1 MKGMNK
7 LGKQGLIEEVE
18 IKERNNKIHNCD
30 KKRFEAGYTRN
41 WFSSSSDFFFEPVC
55 VYITVMMA
63 INRARLHG
71 SSIAGSTIRGIR
83 GIWLIRDRG
92 CSLWSF
98 PHSS

>member
-1 MKGMNK
+1 MKMKRMNK
-7 LGKQGLIEEVE
+7 LDKQGLIKE
-18 IKERNNKIHNCD
+18 INERNNKIHNCD

-41 WFSSSSDFFFEPVC
+41 FSSSSDFFFEPVC